1 MQQGIGAARGAAAN
15 VGVEDAM
22 ARPPQELEWLRRA
35 IDCVD
40 YAMVC
45 IAPDQRVCAANRAAR
60 EELAEA
66 SHPLQLLGSTLRPR
80 LAADVGRLQ
89 RAMHE
94 AQTQGKRR
102 LLMLGSAPS
111 PLSVAVLPL
120 GSEDGVAP
128 GVAPAG
134 TGRVGMLLVF
144 GKRRLCES
152 LSTDWFARER
162 GLTWAETRVLQGLTS
177 GLRPIEIAQRQG
189 VALSTVRSQ
198 VRSLRAKT
206 GAASIGALLGQVS
219 SLPPMLNTLRCTGP

>member
-1 MQQGIGAARGAAAN
+1 MLQECEGGTPR
-15 VGVEDAM
+15 
-22 ARPPQELEWLRRA
+22 PQELEWLRRA

-45 IAPDQRVCAANRAAR
+45 IGPDQRVCAANRAAR
-60 EELAEA
+60 EELAQDA
-66 SHPLQLLGSTLRPR
+66 HPLQLHGTALRAR

-94 AQTQGKRR
+94 AHQQGKRR

-120 GSEDGVAP
+120 VADESAP
-128 GVAPAG
+128 SGAPAAPPG
-134 TGRVGMLLVF
+134 AGVLLVF

-219 SLPPMLNTLRCTGP
+219 SLPPMLNTLRCVGS

>member
-1 MQQGIGAARGAAAN
+1 
-15 VGVEDAM
+15 V
-22 ARPPQELEWLRRA
+22 
-35 IDCVD
+35 
-40 YAMVC
+40 
-45 IAPDQRVCAANRAAR
+45 
-60 EELAEA
+60 
-66 SHPLQLLGSTLRPR
+66 
-80 LAADVGRLQ
+80 
-89 RAMHE
+89 
-94 AQTQGKRR
+94 
-102 LLMLGSAPS
+102 
-111 PLSVAVLPL
+111 
-120 GSEDGVAP
+120 
-128 GVAPAG
+128 
-134 TGRVGMLLVF
+134 LLVF

>member
-1 MQQGIGAARGAAAN
+1 MLQEREEGAPR
-15 VGVEDAM
+15 
-22 ARPPQELEWLRRA
+22 PQELEWLRRA

-45 IAPDQRVCAANRAAR
+45 IGPDQRVCSANRAAR
-60 EELAEA
+60 EELAQA
-66 SHPLQLLGSTLRPR
+66 AHPLQLLGTTLRPR
-80 LAADVGRLQ
+80 LPGDVTRLQ
-89 RAMHE
+89 RAMQE
-94 AQTQGKRR
+94 AQAQGKRR

-120 GSEDGVAP
+120 APDEEPSAP
-128 GVAPAG
+128 GVPASPQA
-134 TGRVGMLLVF
+134 TGVLLVF

-177 GLRPIEIAQRQG
+177 GLRPMEIAQRQG